1 MAQAKYAS
9 TRSSGGSYSTGS
21 RKKFND
27 ERRFDDNANTSQRVA
42 EKRAAARQR
51 RDDAANP
58 VGSPEHYARLSAQRA
73 AESAGRAF
81 SDAIRPV
88 ANAVSKDTSKY
99 HNPTASGSGGSSRSG
114 NGSGRGG
121 KMDREWK
128 NHKWISRERNE
139 DGKWVYD
146 YGLVSGGNNQKRTKE
161 GQARAN
167 LNISAKKAGE
177 RNTGS
182 SAMLRGSIQAEGIS
196 KKAQNLVS
204 GIASSAQSAAD
215 IVGKSVS
222 DVYNQGSQALSEGM
236 DFLSGL
242 AGGLVSN
249 ITKK

>member
-21 RKKFND
+21 RKKSND

-42 EKRAAARQR
+42 NKRAAARQR

-58 VGSPEHYARLSAQRA
+58 VGSSSHYAKLSAQRA
-73 AESAGRAF
+73 AEKAGRAF

-99 HNPTASGSGGSSRSG
+99 HNPTASGSGGS
-114 NGSGRGG
+114 GRGG

-128 NHKWISRERNE
+128 NHKWVSRERNE

-146 YGLVSGGNNQKRTKE
+146 YGTVSGGNNQKRTKE

-182 SAMLRGSIQAEGIS
+182 SSMLRGSIQAASIS

-204 GIASSAQSAAD
+204 GITSSAQSVGD

-242 AGGLVSN
+242 AGELVSN